1 MPKQEKLV
9 EILKWSLLPNH
20 YHLLLYEKAE
30 GGILEFTKRLGNAY
44 TKYFNI
50 KNEGRSGYVFQ
61 NRAKIIP
68 IVDEKQYSYIPF
80 YVDINPLDLIFPD
93 RKNISLRN
101 NKKAVDFL
109 KKYEWSSYKDYFGD
123 GSRGIIINKDL
134 FYQNFDT
141 DPKTYEK
148 DLLNLSTCEVDELE
162 Y

>member
-1 MPKQEKLV
+1 M
-9 EILKWSLLPNH
+9 
-20 YHLLLYEKAE
+20 
-30 GGILEFTKRLGNAY
+30 
-44 TKYFNI
+44 
-50 KNEGRSGYVFQ
+50 FQ